1 LRPHAAISV
10 LFLVPCAVFA
20 QSSAAPAFDVA
31 SVKAAAPARGGG
43 RGFGMGGM
51 GGGPNQIQVEPG
63 ALTMR
68 NVPLTAAIA
77 WAYGVE
83 PVQISGPNWL
93 PMERFNIVAKAANAA
108 PEDQLR
114 LMLRTLLADR
124 LKVAA
129 HTEQK
134 VMSYFVLTVAK
145 GGPKFKEST
154 DEGDPVL
161 SAGPN
166 NSTAIIRRVPVSQF
180 VTMLQGILREPI
192 VDQTGLKGRYD
203 ATLNVG
209 ALISTPIQNDDM
221 TGTIANALQDLLGLK
236 LEPKKGPID
245 MLVVDH
251 AEKVPTEN

>member
-1 LRPHAAISV
+1 
-10 LFLVPCAVFA
+10 
-20 QSSAAPAFDVA
+20 VA
-31 SVKAAAPARGGG
+31 SVKAAPPGRGG
-43 RGFGMGGM
+43 RGAGMQGPFG
-51 GGGPNQIQVEPG
+51 QIHAEPG
-63 ALTMR
+63 SLTMR
-68 NVPLTAAIA
+68 NVSMNSAIA
-77 WAYGVE
+77 WAYS
-83 PVQISGPNWL
+83 VQQFQVSGPGWL
-93 PMERFNIVAKAANAA
+93 PSERYDITAKASEAA

-124 LKVAA
+124 LKLAA

-134 VMSYFVLTVAK
+134 VLPYYLLTVAK
-145 GGPKFKEST
+145 GGPKFKESSE
-154 DEGDPVL
+154 EGDPVF

-166 NSTAIIRRVPVSQF
+166 SSTAVIRRVPMSQF
-180 VTMLQGILREPI
+180 IDMIQLILRAPI

-203 ATLNVG
+203 ATLNIG

-221 TGTIANALQDLLGLK
+221 TGTVITAVQDLLGLK